1 MKPILFAGS
10 LIVTLALVAYSIG
23 VITEQ
28 RKKIITWRTL
38 IFLAIGLGL
47 DITGT
52 ICMLIGSTNS
62 PFTYHGFIGYSALLA
77 MFIDTLLLWRLKQRN
92 GILAPVSSTIHQY
105 SRTAYAWWVFAYIS
119 GFLMAMNK

>member
-1 MKPILFAGS
+1 MKPILMIGS
-10 LIVTLALVAYSIG
+10 LFVTLALIAYSIG

-38 IFLAIGLGL
+38 IFLAIGLVL
-47 DITGT
+47 DISGT

-77 MFIDTLLLWRLKQRN
+77 MFMDTLLMWRLKSRS
-92 GILAPVSSTIHQY
+92 GIQAHVPSTIHKY
-105 SRTAYAWWVFAYIS
+105 SRTAYAWWIFAYVS

>member
-1 MKPILFAGS
+1 MKTILLVGS

-28 RKKIITWRTL
+28 RKKNITWRTL
-38 IFLAIGLGL
+38 IFLSIGLSL
-47 DITGT
+47 DIAGT
-52 ICMLIGSTNS
+52 ICMIIGSSNS

-77 MFIDTLLLWRLKQRN
+77 MFMDTLLMWRLKYHN
-92 GILAPVSSTIHQY
+92 GIHTAVPSTLHKY
-105 SRTAYAWWVFAYIS
+105 SLIAYLWWIFVYAS

>member
-1 MKPILFAGS
+1 MKPILLAGS

-38 IFLAIGLGL
+38 IFLAIGLVL

-77 MFIDTLLLWRLKQRN
+77 MLMDTFLMWRLKYRS
-92 GILAPVSSTIHQY
+92 GLLVSVPSTIHRY
-105 SRTAYAWWVFAYIS
+105 SRTAYAWWIFAYIS

>member
-1 MKPILFAGS
+1 MKPILIAGS
-10 LIVTLALVAYSIG
+10 LIVTLALIAYSIG

-38 IFLAIGLGL
+38 IFLAIGLVF

-62 PFTYHGFIGYSALLA
+62 PFTYHGIIGYSALLA
-77 MFIDTLLLWRLKQRN
+77 MFMDTLLMWRLKYSG
-92 GILAPVSSTIHQY
+92 GIFAPVSPTIHKY
-105 SRTAYAWWVFAYIS
+105 SRTAYAWWVFVYIS

>member
-10 LIVTLALVAYSIG
+10 LIVTLALIAYSIG

-28 RKKIITWRTL
+28 RKKIITRRTL
-38 IFLAIGLGL
+38 IFLSLGL
-47 DITGT
+47 AFDITGT
-52 ICMLIGSTNS
+52 VCMLIGSANS

-77 MFIDTLLLWRLKQRN
+77 MLMDTVLMWRIKSRN
-92 GILAPVSSTIHQY
+92 GVNSPVNSSIHRY

-119 GFLMAMNK
+119 GFLMAMNT

>member
-1 MKPILFAGS
+1 MKPILLAGS
-10 LIVTLALVAYSIG
+10 IIVTLALIAYSIG

-28 RKKIITWRTL
+28 RTKVITWRTL
-38 IFLAIGLGL
+38 IFLSIGLGL

-52 ICMLIGSTNS
+52 ICMLIGSANS

-77 MFIDTLLLWRLKQRN
+77 MFMDTLLMWRLKYKS
-92 GILAPVSSTIHQY
+92 GILASVPSTIHKY
-105 SRTAYAWWVFAYIS
+105 SLTAYAWWVFAYIS

>member
-1 MKPILFAGS
+1 MKPILLVGS
-10 LIVTLALVAYSIG
+10 LIVTLALIAYSIG

-38 IFLAIGLGL
+38 IFLAIGLSL
-47 DITGT
+47 DIAGT
-52 ICMLIGSTNS
+52 ACMLIGSTNS

-77 MFIDTLLLWRLKQRN
+77 MFMDTLLMWRIKSRQGLR
-92 GILAPVSSTIHQY
+92 APVSSTLHRY